1 LHDITLDV
9 TLRQLL
15 SDYAETQN
23 FAQRENFVPLSCSLP
38 LLFYFVRQ
46 KGTMPARKKKV
57 LLHHSKAGF
66 HAI

>member
-1 LHDITLDV
+1 MRILHDITLDV

-46 KGTMPARKKKV
+46 KGTMPARKKPLENYSDQKV
-57 LLHHSKAGF
+57 P
-66 HAI
+66 